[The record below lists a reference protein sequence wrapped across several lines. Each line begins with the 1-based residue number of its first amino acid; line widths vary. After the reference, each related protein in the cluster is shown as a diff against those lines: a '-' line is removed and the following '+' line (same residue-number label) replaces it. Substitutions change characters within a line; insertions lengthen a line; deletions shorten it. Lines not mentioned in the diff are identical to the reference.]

1 MNTALFE
8 LIDRDYNG
16 LIAYGLSE
24 QEIISTG
31 IPQLDMITG
40 GGIPKGRIVEIHGA
54 EDSGKTALALHLA
67 RQLPGPMLYVDAD
80 HGLSPYILNGAEGY
94 LLEAGTMENT
104 LGTAVRRLHSRSAK
118 RGFRRYCNRHHGRSA
133 HQRGYEEPI
142 YWWMLG
148 AV

>member
-40 GGIPKGRIVEIHGA
+40 GGR
-54 EDSGKTALALHLA
+54 
-67 RQLPGPMLYVDAD
+67 
-80 HGLSPYILNGAEGY
+80 
-94 LLEAGTMENT
+94 
-104 LGTAVRRLHSRSAK
+104 
-118 RGFRRYCNRHHGRSA
+118 
-133 HQRGYEEPI
+133 
-142 YWWMLG
+142 
-148 AV
+148 